1 MAAGNFETGNF
12 AGVRLVDNLA
22 SFTKAARTNKK
33 LNTREKKKTLNPWAE
48 AGSLSQD
55 KYFDPDK
62 STGSAQWASL
72 LADTNPDVRDNA
84 FYRSARSFITPDE
97 KGFKPAD
104 DAYARWESFAFNDF
118 APGKK
123 NGPLADR
130 IDTEDV
136 QSFYDTYYAS
146 RLVDDETFVGSS
158 NLRYMFEEP
167 ASVASTK
174 ANPNEANITPTEGV
188 DVS

>member
-1 MAAGNFETGNF
+1 MA
-12 AGVRLVDNLA
+12 AGVRLVENLA
-22 SFTKAARTNKK
+22 NFTDAYGTNK
-33 LNTREKKKTLNPWAE
+33 NFKKRDKVTKLNPWAD
-48 AGSLSQD
+48 AGSLSRD
-55 KYFDPDK
+55 KYFDPDPK
-62 STGSAQWASL
+62 SGSAQWKGL
-72 LADTNPDVRDNA
+72 LADTNPDVRDND

-104 DAYARWESFAFNDF
+104 DAYKRWEVFAFNDF
-118 APGKK
+118 GPGNK

-136 QSFYDTYYAS
+136 QTFYDTYYAS

-167 ASVASTK
+167 AAVASTES
-174 ANPNEANITPTEGV
+174 NPNEANVSPSKGI
-188 DVS
+188 DV

>member
-1 MAAGNFETGNF
+1 M
-12 AGVRLVDNLA
+12 AGVKLVENLA
-22 SFTKAARTNKK
+22 SFTDAYGTNK
-33 LNTREKKKTLNPWAE
+33 NFKKRDKNVKVNPWAD
-48 AGSLSQD
+48 AGSLSRD

-62 STGSAQWASL
+62 TTGSYAWKGL
-72 LADTNPDVRDNA
+72 LDDTNPDVRDND
-84 FYRSARSFITPDE
+84 FYQSARSFITPDE

-104 DAYARWESFAFNDF
+104 DAYKRWEGFAFNDF
-118 APGKK
+118 GPGNK

-158 NLRYMFEEP
+158 NLRYMFEES
-167 ASVASTK
+167 ANAGSSE
-174 ANPNEANITPTEGV
+174 ANPNEANVSPSQGV
-188 DVS
+188 DV

>member
-1 MAAGNFETGNF
+1 MA
-12 AGVRLVDNLA
+12 AGVRLVENLA
-22 SFTKAARTNKK
+22 NFTDAYGTNK
-33 LNTREKKKTLNPWAE
+33 NFKKRDKVTKLNPWAD
-48 AGSLSQD
+48 AGSLSRD
-55 KYFDPDK
+55 KYFDPDPK
-62 STGSAQWASL
+62 SGSAQWKGL
-72 LADTNPDVRDNA
+72 LADTNPDVRDND

-104 DAYARWESFAFNDF
+104 DAYKRWEGFAFNDF
-118 APGKK
+118 GPGNK

-167 ASVASTK
+167 AAVASTES
-174 ANPNEANITPTEGV
+174 NPNEANVSPSKGI
-188 DVS
+188 DV

>member
-1 MAAGNFETGNF
+1 M
-12 AGVRLVDNLA
+12 AGVKLVENLA
-22 SFTKAARTNKK
+22 SFTDAYGTNK
-33 LNTREKKKTLNPWAE
+33 NFKKRDKIAKLNPWAD
-48 AGSLSQD
+48 AGSLSRD
-55 KYFDPDK
+55 KYFDPDPK
-62 STGSAQWASL
+62 SGSAQWKGL
-72 LADTNPDVRDNA
+72 LDDTNPDVRDND
-84 FYRSARSFITPDE
+84 FYQSSRSFVTPDE

-104 DAYARWESFAFNDF
+104 DAYKRWEGFAFNDF
-118 APGKK
+118 GPGNK

-167 ASVASTK
+167 AAVASTES
-174 ANPNEANITPTEGV
+174 NPNEANVSPSKGI
-188 DVS
+188 DV

>member
-1 MAAGNFETGNF
+1 M
-12 AGVRLVDNLA
+12 AGVKLVENLA
-22 SFTKAARTNKK
+22 SFTDAYGTNK
-33 LNTREKKKTLNPWAE
+33 NFKKRDKNVKVNPWAD
-48 AGSLSQD
+48 AGSLSRD

-62 STGSAQWASL
+62 TTGSYAWKGL
-72 LADTNPDVRDNA
+72 LDDTNPDVRDND
-84 FYRSARSFITPDE
+84 FYQSARSFITPDE

-104 DAYARWESFAFNDF
+104 DAYKRWEGFAFNDF
-118 APGKK
+118 GPGNKT
-123 NGPLADR
+123 GPLADR

>member
-1 MAAGNFETGNF
+1 MTG
-12 AGVRLVDNLA
+12 VKLVDNLKDYA
-22 SFTKAARTNKK
+22 SGSLLTDAANTNKN
-33 LNTREKKKTLNPWAE
+33 LKKPAKNIALNPWAD
-48 AGSLSQD
+48 AGSLSRD
-55 KYFDPDK
+55 KYFSGDK
-62 STGSAQWASL
+62 TTGSSQWKGL
-72 LADTNPDVRDNA
+72 LDDTNPDVRDNE
-84 FYRSARSFITPDE
+84 FYKGARSFIDRDE
-97 KGFKPAD
+97 KGFSPAD
-104 DAYARWESFAFNDF
+104 DAYTRWEGFAFNDF
-118 APGKK
+118 GPGNKE
-123 NGPLADR
+123 GELADR

>member
-1 MAAGNFETGNF
+1 M
-12 AGVRLVDNLA
+12 AGVRLVENLA
-22 SFTKAARTNKK
+22 SFTDAYGTNK
-33 LNTREKKKTLNPWAE
+33 NFKKRDKNVKVNPWAD
-48 AGSLSQD
+48 AGSLSRD

-62 STGSAQWASL
+62 TTGSYAWKGL
-72 LADTNPDVRDNA
+72 LDDTNPDVRDND
-84 FYRSARSFITPDE
+84 FYQSARSFITPDE

-104 DAYARWESFAFNDF
+104 DAYKRWEGFAFNDF
-118 APGKK
+118 GPGNK

-167 ASVASTK
+167 ANAGSTE
-174 ANPNEANITPTEGV
+174 ANPNEAN
-188 DVS
+188 VSPSQGIEV

>member
-1 MAAGNFETGNF
+1 M
-12 AGVRLVDNLA
+12 AGVKLVENLA
-22 SFTKAARTNKK
+22 SFTDAYGTNK
-33 LNTREKKKTLNPWAE
+33 NFKKRDKNVKVNPWAD
-48 AGSLSQD
+48 AGSLSRD

-62 STGSAQWASL
+62 TTGSYAWKGL
-72 LADTNPDVRDNA
+72 LDDTNPDVRDND
-84 FYRSARSFITPDE
+84 FYQSARSFITPDE

-104 DAYARWESFAFNDF
+104 DAYKRWEGFAFNDF
-118 APGKK
+118 GPGNK

-167 ASVASTK
+167 ANAASTE
-174 ANPNEANITPTEGV
+174 ANPNEANVSPSQGV
-188 DVS
+188 QV

>member
-1 MAAGNFETGNF
+1 M
-12 AGVRLVDNLA
+12 AGVRLVENLA
-22 SFTKAARTNKK
+22 SFTDAYGTNKYFK
-33 LNTREKKKTLNPWAE
+33 QRDKNVKVNPWAD
-48 AGSLSQD
+48 AGSLSRD

-62 STGSAQWASL
+62 TTGSYAWKGL
-72 LADTNPDVRDNA
+72 LDDTNPDVRDND
-84 FYRSARSFITPDE
+84 FYQSARSFITPDE

-104 DAYARWESFAFNDF
+104 DAYKRWEGFAFNDF
-118 APGKK
+118 GPGNKS
-123 NGPLADR
+123 GPLADR

-167 ASVASTK
+167 AAIASTEN
-174 ANPNEANITPTEGV
+174 NPNEANITPTEGV

>member
-1 MAAGNFETGNF
+1 MA
-12 AGVRLVDNLA
+12 AGVRLVENLA
-22 SFTKAARTNKK
+22 SFTDAYGTNK
-33 LNTREKKKTLNPWAE
+33 NFKKRDKNVKVNPWAD
-48 AGSLSQD
+48 AGSLSRD

-62 STGSAQWASL
+62 TTGSYAWKGL
-72 LADTNPDVRDNA
+72 LDDTNPDVRDND
-84 FYRSARSFITPDE
+84 FYQSARSFITPDE

-104 DAYARWESFAFNDF
+104 DAYKRWEGFAFNDF
-118 APGKK
+118 GPGNK

-158 NLRYMFEEP
+158 NLRYMFEES
-167 ASVASTK
+167 ANAGSSE
-174 ANPNEANITPTEGV
+174 ANPNEANVSPSQGV
-188 DVS
+188 TV

>member
-1 MAAGNFETGNF
+1 M
-12 AGVRLVDNLA
+12 AGVKLVDNLA
-22 SFTKAARTNKK
+22 SFTDAYGTNK
-33 LNTREKKKTLNPWAE
+33 NFKKRDKNVKVNPWAD
-48 AGSLSQD
+48 AGSLSRD
-55 KYFDPDK
+55 KYFDPDPK
-62 STGSAQWASL
+62 SGSAQWKGL
-72 LADTNPDVRDNA
+72 LDDTNPDVRDND
-84 FYRSARSFITPDE
+84 FYKSARSFITPDE

-104 DAYARWESFAFNDF
+104 DAYKKWESFAFNDF
-118 APGKK
+118 GPGNKT
-123 NGPLADR
+123 GALADR

-188 DVS
+188 EVS